1 METNLLEASDHPFH
15 SFIPENS
22 LKPVCVCVRWQLCG
36 LELMKAHLLEASD
49 HRLRSIMGLL
59 QT

>member
-1 METNLLEASDHPFH
+1 METNLLEASDYRLH

-22 LKPVCVCVRWQLCG
+22 LKPVCVSWQLCG

-49 HRLRSIMGLL
+49 YRLRSIMGLL